1 MIHLDT
7 SYLIRAL
14 VPASAE
20 DDKLRSWLRRGES
33 FGASTMVW
41 GEFLCGP
48 VDGAGEALALRLVRT
63 LIPVGTEEAREAARL
78 FNASGRRRGSFQDC
92 LVAATAIVGE
102 VPLATANTVDFRR
115 FLALGLRFPDGE

>member
-14 VPASAE
+14 VSGSPQADQLRE
-20 DDKLRSWLRRGES
+20 WLRSGES
-33 FGASTMVW
+33 FGASAVTW

-48 VDGAGEALALRLVRT
+48 VDDTSEALALRLVRT
-63 LIPVGTEEAREAARL
+63 LIPLGIKEAREAARL

-92 LVAATAIVGE
+92 LVAGTAIVAAA
-102 VPLATANTVDFRR
+102 PLATANPADFRR
-115 FLALGLRFPDGE
+115 FEPHGLRLAGGE